1 VPRVTGLKE
10 QRGGRVAVEVDGAPW
25 RTLPVDAAVRA
36 ELRVGVEL
44 DRQRLRDV
52 RRELRRTEALAW
64 AVRALRR
71 RDLSRRALEQRL
83 DRAGLT
89 DDERRAALATLEN
102 AGLVDDGRFATG
114 RAEALAA
121 RGYGDEAIRWTLE
134 RDGVDPEL
142 AGAAVASLSPERE
155 RAADV
160 VQRRGSGRATA
171 AYLARRGFAEDAVE
185 GALGA
190 GSGGS
195 VEFPDQPQ
203 LNIPLHRTKIRD
215 PEAT

>member
-10 QRGGRVAVEVDGAPW
+10 QRGERVAVEVDGALW

-44 DRQRLRDV
+44 DRPRLRRV

-89 DDERRAALATLEN
+89 AEEQCAALATLER
-102 AGLVDDGRFATG
+102 AGLVDDGRFAVA
-114 RAEALAA
+114 RAEALAV

-134 RDGVDPEL
+134 REGVDAEL
-142 AGAAVASLSPERE
+142 ASAAIASLAPEGE
-155 RAADV
+155 RAAAIV
-160 VQRRGSGRATA
+160 ERRGPGRATA
-171 AYLARRGFAEDAVE
+171 AFLARRGFAEDAVE
-185 GALGA
+185 AALGVGTA
-190 GSGGS
+190 
-195 VEFPDQPQ
+195 D
-203 LNIPLHRTKIRD
+203 R
-215 PEAT
+215 

>member
-1 VPRVTGLKE
+1 MPRVTGLKE
-10 QRGGRVAVEVDGAPW
+10 QRGGRVAVEVDGALW

-44 DRQRLRDV
+44 DRPRLRSV

-89 DDERRAALATLEN
+89 DEERLAALATLER

-114 RAEALAA
+114 RAKTLAA

-134 RDGVDPEL
+134 REGVDPEL
-142 AGAAVASLSPERE
+142 AGAAIAALAPERV
-155 RAADV
+155 RAAAV
-160 VQRRGSGRATA
+160 VERRGPGRATA

-185 GALGA
+185 GALGVGTA
-190 GSGGS
+190 
-195 VEFPDQPQ
+195 D
-203 LNIPLHRTKIRD
+203 R
-215 PEAT
+215 

>member
-1 VPRVTGLKE
+1 MPRVTGLKE
-10 QRGGRVAVEVDGAPW
+10 QRGERVAVEVDGALW

-44 DRQRLRDV
+44 DRPRLRRV

-89 DDERRAALATLEN
+89 AEEQCAALATLER
-102 AGLVDDGRFATG
+102 AGLVDDGRFAVA
-114 RAEALAA
+114 RAEALAV

-134 RDGVDPEL
+134 REGVDAEL
-142 AGAAVASLSPERE
+142 ASAAIASLAPEGE
-155 RAADV
+155 RAAAIV
-160 VQRRGSGRATA
+160 ERRGPGRVTA
-171 AYLARRGFAEDAVE
+171 AFLARRGFAEDAVE
-185 GALGA
+185 AALGVGTA
-190 GSGGS
+190 
-195 VEFPDQPQ
+195 D
-203 LNIPLHRTKIRD
+203 R
-215 PEAT
+215 